1 MSQQVKLRLS
11 EKERPKGLF
20 LFCNGCDTHYTD
32 DRRVKCRCN
41 RLVYKAIIHV
51 PGTKRTTRP
60 KVLEAS
66 DFQSA
71 LIEFYDFKN
80 SLKAHNFQKIII
92 KETTTYVPARLI
104 DCFAYYIGFLNN
116 VDVPLH
122 KQKRREQ
129 KYINEVDRTF
139 GQFIEALTQNEVDC
153 NILKFTEVNDKL
165 VGFLH
170 AHLLYTLKLE
180 NKTYNNKMSLL
191 SGFTTHI
198 ISTFNFNYQNPFLGV
213 PSRLVNVVV
222 ESVEQ
227 DEFERLLQ
235 VITPENG
242 IVYKIIKTLKN
253 PKKVNMYRPWLKHA
267 FRLALYTGGRSEDI
281 VLPQWKDIQL
291 TADGKFDTI
300 KVVDHKIDS
309 ANNNITSEK
318 NRFFKYFA
326 ITKELGEL
334 LYEMGYEIYK
344 GSDKYIIAPE
354 DNVSRSFVSKMIS
367 ESFSHFYKLL
377 NTGKDVSFKEIRK
390 AFMTSALNQFGDAS
404 PALTNHATVNMT
416 NKRYHD
422 RKVTRDAAKENFSV
436 FPVKKQD

>member
-1 MSQQVKLRLS
+1 MKLSANISANMNQQVKLKLS
-11 EKERPKGLF
+11 EKDRPRGLF
-20 LFCNGCDTHYTD
+20 LFCNGCDTKYSN
-32 DRRVKCRCN
+32 DRKVKGRCN
-41 RLVYKAIIHV
+41 KLVYKAIIHV
-51 PGTKRTTRP
+51 SGTKNNSRV
-60 KVLEAS
+60 KVLNAT
-66 DFQSA
+66 DFKSA
-71 LIEFYDFKN
+71 LVEFYDFKN
-80 SLKAHNFQKIII
+80 GLKENNYQKIKINDNPI
-92 KETTTYVPARLI
+92 YVPTRLI

-122 KQKRREQ
+122 KQKKREQ

-139 GQFIEALTQNEVDC
+139 GQFLDALTQNGIDC

-170 AHLLYTLKLE
+170 AHLLDTLRLE

-198 ISTFNFNYQNPFLGV
+198 ISTFKFDYQNPFLGV

-253 PKKVNMYRPWLKHA
+253 PKKVNMYRPWLRHA

-300 KVVDHKIDS
+300 KVVDHKIHS
-309 ANNNITSEK
+309 PNNNITSEK

-334 LYEMGYEIYK
+334 LYEMAYEISK
-344 GSDKYIIAPE
+344 GTDKYIIAPE

-377 NTGKDVSFKEIRK
+377 N
-390 AFMTSALNQFGDAS
+390 
-404 PALTNHATVNMT
+404 
-416 NKRYHD
+416 
-422 RKVTRDAAKENFSV
+422 
-436 FPVKKQD
+436 